1 MIFSTI
7 LEFHSQSSCQ
17 IFDAYTLFSFPFLP
31 KTFFL
36 SERKMC
42 SLCTQPIFSYPTP
55 SVTDIIYLFHFILV
69 PELKLSHSDVSPALL
84 SCCGLSFLSGLQQ
97 GTYIQLGK
105 TFHLSICTS
114 YWPIYLLSLNSKQVT
129 FAFIFSSFLFS
140 SLITQISIFSAEN
153 DFSEASFSPSQMSPD
168 SSFFLLLH
176 VFFLWLLVPVKLQA
190 YLLVLGCIFV

>member
-1 MIFSTI
+1 MLILFFS
-7 LEFHSQSSCQ
+7 S
-17 IFDAYTLFSFPFLP
+17 PFLP

-42 SLCTQPIFSYPTP
+42 SSCTQPISLYTNPFSYRTP

-97 GTYIQLGK
+97 GTYIQLEK

-114 YWPIYLLSLNSKQVT
+114 YWPICLLSLNSKQVT

-140 SLITQISIFSAEN
+140 NLITQISIFSAEN
-153 DFSEASFSPSQMSPD
+153 DFSEASFSPSQMTPD
-168 SSFFLLLH
+168 SSFFLPLH
-176 VFFLWLLVPVKLQA
+176 VFFLWLLMPVKLRA
-190 YLLVLGCIFV
+190 HLLALGCVFV

>member
-1 MIFSTI
+1 MLILFFS
-7 LEFHSQSSCQ
+7 S
-17 IFDAYTLFSFPFLP
+17 PFLP

-42 SLCTQPIFSYPTP
+42 SSCTQPIFSYPTP

-114 YWPIYLLSLNSKQVT
+114 YWPICLLSLNSKQVT

-153 DFSEASFSPSQMSPD
+153 DFSEASFSPSQMTPD
-168 SSFFLLLH
+168 SSFFLPLH
-176 VFFLWLLVPVKLQA
+176 VFFLWLLMPVKLRA
-190 YLLVLGCIFV
+190 HLLALGCVFV